1 MSNIELDYTNVLK
14 FLTQEEIDRLRN
26 QYAET
31 PFFDEVDTSKDFIEY
46 KESGIQLSSNE
57 RAGIDKLKYTIQ
69 NNPNIDCVICWE
81 LSRIA
86 RRADVIYEIRDFFL
100 NNKIQWVV
108 MTPYMRL
115 LESDGKMSQT
125 SSIMLGLFTSLAESE
140 MAIKESN
147 VNKLTSCHST

>member
-1 MSNIELDYTNVLK
+1 ML
-14 FLTQEEIDRLRN
+14 
-26 QYAET
+26 
-31 PFFDEVDTSKDFIEY
+31 
-46 KESGIQLSSNE
+46 G
-57 RAGIDKLKYTIQ
+57 TI
-69 NNPNIDCVICWE
+69 PY
-81 LSRIA
+81 S

-140 MAIKESN
+140 MAIKKSN
-147 VNKLTSCHST
+147 VNKLTSCHSAQKAQKATRA